1 MVFSKRYI
9 DNLYSAVTANCYCYS
24 VPQSP
29 SLGTENMNPYRVI
42 VEANIKKE
50 VDIEIPTVLKASL
63 DYLPRSIA
71 GEILQKKHRIGIAV
85 PLKSRI
91 AVPLK
96 SGNNTLIKEL
106 FRLLTLNKVSCK
118 DQIYYGCK
126 GIAFDSYMKM
136 LLMINKCYKVENF
149 KLVPTKKIIVHVSP
163 KVFIDRSST
172 LEKHIINR
180 VIPAFLSEDNYYG
193 FQYEV
198 EVKIDDA
205 KEFIRA
211 VHPPQDRDMN
221 EALNNLLEDNVNSLL
236 LKR

>member
-9 DNLYSAVTANCYCYS
+9 DNLYSAVTANCYS
-24 VPQSP
+24 VLQSP

-63 DYLPRSIA
+63 DYLPRNIA

-85 PLKSRI
+85 PLNSRNNI
-91 AVPLK
+91 V

-106 FRLLTLNKVSCK
+106 FSLLTLSKVSCK

-180 VIPAFLSEDNYYG
+180 VILAFLSEDNYYG